1 MRNIVLS
8 PSRQDKIQ
16 TCPRKFY
23 FNHVLN
29 KSMIEKPSYF
39 VEGEFLHFILEHYY
53 KMKMKGELNLG
64 LLIEI
69 ARQQALKLS
78 LTIEKSEELIKLFQE
93 YQLFHQNESWQVLG
107 VEEAFAKVL
116 YEDEKLDLR
125 IIVQGKIDL
134 RVQQQGITILVDHK
148 KISQNRTPV
157 ERNNQILTYC
167 FATEA
172 RDFIINQIG
181 TQKSLKTK
189 DKFQRPYFN
198 ISEHQIGEWMEST
211 IYSAFEIVRCYERNY
226 FPARLTGCNY
236 QGHKCEF
243 YNVCQSKQEDWIH
256 HLKSSFQN
264 HEDHDLMASVSE
276 EE

>member
-39 VEGEFLHFILEHYY
+39 VEGEFLHFIFEHYY
-53 KMKMKGELNLG
+53 KMKKSGEVDLG
-64 LLIEI
+64 LLIEL
-69 ARQQALKLS
+69 ARQQALKTS
-78 LTIEKSEELIKLFQE
+78 LTIENSEAIIALFRE
-93 YQLFHQNESWQVLG
+93 YREYYQNETWQVLG
-107 VEEAFAKVL
+107 VEEPFAKIL
-116 YEDEKLDLR
+116 YEDEKFDLR

-134 RVQQQGITILVDHK
+134 RVQHQGLEVLVDHK
-148 KISQNRTPV
+148 KVSQNRTPV

-167 FATEA
+167 FATGA
-172 RDFIINQIG
+172 RDFIINQVG
-181 TQKSLKTK
+181 TQKTLPPNK
-189 DKFQRPYFN
+189 KFLRPYFN
-198 ISEHQIGEWMEST
+198 IFDHQLEEWLEST
-211 IYSAFEIVRCYERNY
+211 IYSAFEIVKCYERNY

-243 YNVCQSKQEDWIH
+243 YDICQSKQEDWQYR
-256 HLKSSFQN
+256 LEGSFQN
-264 HEDHDLMASVSE
+264 HEDHDIMASVSE
-276 EE
+276 DE